1 MQETTRLAGLIQER
15 IDDTISQ
22 HLSELEALGP
32 DPEPLFAE
40 ARAYLAG
47 GKRMRAQFAVLG
59 FQAVRPLDLVA
70 LASPLAHDA
79 SAMLQPVAH
88 PPLAAQAA
96 AQDRFDPAIGLHL
109 DAPGQATAHQFG

>member
-32 DPEPLFAE
+32 DPEPLLAE

-59 FQAVRPLDLVA
+59 FQAVRPLDLEGDGLIGPHHDVLLKLVPA
-70 LASPLAHDA
+70 PDAASISL
-79 SAMLQPVAH
+79 
-88 PPLAAQAA
+88 
-96 AQDRFDPAIGLHL
+96 
-109 DAPGQATAHQFG
+109 